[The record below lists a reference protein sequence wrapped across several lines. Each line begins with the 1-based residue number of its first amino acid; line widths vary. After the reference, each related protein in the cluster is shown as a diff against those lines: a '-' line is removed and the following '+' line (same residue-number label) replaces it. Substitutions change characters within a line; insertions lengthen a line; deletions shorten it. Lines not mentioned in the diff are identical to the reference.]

1 MSKGFVG
8 PRRPDPSGK
17 YESRWGDL
25 RDVGASAIGGAAGGP
40 WSWLIPILVAL
51 IPSLFGG
58 EEDEERE
65 AMKRAAEAKRIA
77 EGMGLTPPYQSP
89 YLPGIDKTVMQALLN
104 NLQRTSNWGWPA
116 GKQMD
121 TSFIEQAL
129 SSLPS
134 LPQLGTG
141 AGGGSMSPFKIGRGQ
156 LRRP

>member
-1 MSKGFVG
+1 MSNGFVG
-8 PRRPDPSGK
+8 PRLPGRRESPWGAVSGIG
-17 YESRWGDL
+17 SL
-25 RDVGASAIGGAAGGP
+25 GGAGAGSP

-51 IPSLFGG
+51 MPSLFGG

-65 AMKRAAEAKRIA
+65 AMKRAMEGKRIA

-89 YLPGIDKTVMQALLN
+89 YLPGIDKTVMQAILN

-129 SSLPS
+129 ASLPQ

-141 AGGGSMSPFKIGRGQ
+141 GTPSFGMGRAITPKILGG
-156 LRRP
+156 